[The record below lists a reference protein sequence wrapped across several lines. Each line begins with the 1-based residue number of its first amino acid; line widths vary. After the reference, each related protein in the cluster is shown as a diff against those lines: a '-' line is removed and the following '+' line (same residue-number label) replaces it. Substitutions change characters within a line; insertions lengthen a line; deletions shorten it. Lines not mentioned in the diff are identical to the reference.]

1 MELNQTSIK
10 SKGSAK
16 DFFLNLG
23 AIVTLYTV
31 IVSLIN
37 LLFTII
43 NVAYPQITNGYNYYG
58 SQSISSPVSIL
69 IIAFPILIV
78 LMWQLA
84 KQNPEDSVARSIE
97 GGVREKN
104 VSTIHRWLSYITLF
118 LAGVT
123 LVVDLITVLYYYLDG
138 QELTTGFLL
147 KVLVVFVTVAG
158 LFVYYISDIR
168 GRLTSGGRKIWRLVS
183 AIIIVTSI
191 IWGFSVLGSPRTQR
205 LIKYD
210 NQKVNDLENI
220 NSQIN
225 SFYYSKNRLPQ
236 SLDEVVSLNYGVITS
251 DLQSNKPYEYNK
263 KDVLSYELCAIF
275 NKATKDSTE
284 PNIHFRSTGSTLWT
298 HPAGH
303 YCFTQTINPSQ
314 YSGIKSI

>member
-158 LFVYYISDIR
+158 
-168 GRLTSGGRKIWRLVS
+168 
-183 AIIIVTSI
+183 
-191 IWGFSVLGSPRTQR
+191 
-205 LIKYD
+205 
-210 NQKVNDLENI
+210 
-220 NSQIN
+220 
-225 SFYYSKNRLPQ
+225 
-236 SLDEVVSLNYGVITS
+236 GV
-251 DLQSNKPYEYNK
+251 D
-263 KDVLSYELCAIF
+263 
-275 NKATKDSTE
+275 
-284 PNIHFRSTGSTLWT
+284 G
-298 HPAGH
+298 
-303 YCFTQTINPSQ
+303 
-314 YSGIKSI
+314 